1 MAEKDISEKTLESY
15 NDVFADIVNGLLF
28 QGEEVISPDDLEDR
42 QGYSHYKAD
51 GKLRELERDVFKLWK
66 QERLRLALVGF
77 ENQSLPDPDMT
88 LRVAGYDGTEY
99 RAQLNEA
106 KSGRRYPLLTLV
118 LYFGYQQ
125 RWNQPKSLL
134 ERLDIPERFR
144 PYISDYRINVF
155 EIAWL
160 TREQVK
166 FFKSDFRVVA
176 DYFVQMREN
185 DSYTPDPQELR
196 HVQETLQLLSTMTGD
211 HTFEE
216 LYNEKNQEG
225 RPHNMCEVLER
236 AEKRGWQNGWQMGQ
250 QDGWQ
255 KGMSE
260 RENQIILNLYRNN
273 APLELI
279 ASSVEK
285 NIDEVR
291 TILEKQRTLLS

>member
-1 MAEKDISEKTLESY
+1 M
-15 NDVFADIVNGLLF
+15 
-28 QGEEVISPDDLEDR
+28 
-42 QGYSHYKAD
+42 
-51 GKLRELERDVFKLWK
+51 
-66 QERLRLALVGF
+66 
-77 ENQSLPDPDMT
+77 
-88 LRVAGYDGTEY
+88 
-99 RAQLNEA
+99 
-106 KSGRRYPLLTLV
+106 

-236 AEKRGWQNGWQMGQ
+236 AKKMGWQE
-250 QDGWQ
+250 
-255 KGMSE
+255 GMAE
-260 RENQIILNLYRNN
+260 RENQIILNLYRNRI
-273 APLELI
+273 PLELI

-291 TILEKQRTLLS
+291 NILEKQTPLLS